1 MITTRKPQGRP
12 QNRDLDDAITTAA
25 ADLLGQMSLSALSM
39 ELVAQRAGVGKPT
52 VYRRWPS
59 KGALVIDVL
68 AGIAPP
74 IEIHP
79 TGDLHTDLRTAMLGF
94 YRAVVDTGM
103 AHVLYSLVGETLID
117 RDLAAQFRERYVR
130 PRIDPIMAA
139 LRRGIAEGVV
149 RADLDVS
156 LVHHLVFGPMMHSW
170 LLDEQPMDDHQAT
183 TLFDEIWT
191 TISAR

>member
-1 MITTRKPQGRP
+1 MTTAKKPQGRP
-12 QNRDLDDAITTAA
+12 QNRDLDHAITTAA
-25 ADLLGQMSLSALSM
+25 AELLGEMSLSALSM

-68 AGIAPP
+68 AAIAPP
-74 IEIHP
+74 IELP
-79 TGDLHTDLRTAMLGF
+79 ATGDLRTNLRTALVGF
-94 YRAVVDTGM
+94 HRVLVDTGL
-103 AHVLYSLVGETLID
+103 AHVLYGLVGETLID
-117 RDLAAQFRERYVR
+117 PDLAAGFREHYVR

-139 LRRGIAEGVV
+139 LRQGIAEGVV

-170 LLDEQPMDDHQAT
+170 LLDEQAMDDQQANA
-183 TLFDEIWT
+183 LFDEIWT
-191 TISAR
+191 IISVR